1 LSAKVESYEVLLKD
15 LAIPPRPEI
24 VSILIAE
31 IRKEHPDIKR
41 VTAAILKDPAMSA
54 GILRAANSP
63 FFGLNRKVSGV
74 PQAISVLGLTHVSNI
89 VTGLAIRHAL
99 KGGGKSGP
107 SFDKFWQ
114 SAEQTSQLCHHLARR
129 LRGIPPDDAYT
140 YGLFRDCGVPV
151 LIQRFPHYGEI
162 LRRASDARWVGTTQV
177 EESETGTSHS
187 ILGYFLARAWL
198 LPDHVSRAILL
209 HHDIEAFGAK
219 DTSNETRN
227 LIAVGLLAAHVQQ
240 LWLGNTG
247 DAEWDKSGPT
257 VCGHFGLDDEDLADL
272 ADGARAAILGHG

>member
-1 LSAKVESYEVLLKD
+1 MQAESYEVLLKD

-24 VSILIAE
+24 VSILFAE
-31 IRKEHPDIKR
+31 LRKDHPDVKR
-41 VTAAILKDPAMSA
+41 ITAAVLKDPAMSA

-63 FFGLNRKVSGV
+63 FFGLNRKVSSV

-99 KGGGKSGP
+99 KGGGKAGP

-114 SAEQTSQLCHHLARR
+114 SAEQVSLLCHHLAQR

-151 LIQRFPHYGEI
+151 LIQRFPHYGEV
-162 LRRASDARWVGTTQV
+162 LRKANDAHWVGMPQV

-187 ILGYFLARAWL
+187 ILGYFLAKTWL
-198 LPDHVSRAILL
+198 LPDHVSQAILL
-209 HHDIEAFGAK
+209 HHDIESFNAK
-219 DTSNETRN
+219 DTSNEARN
-227 LIAVGLLAAHVQQ
+227 LIAVGLLAEQFQQ
-240 LWLGNTG
+240 TWLGNPNNA
-247 DAEWDKSGPT
+247 DWARCGPT
-257 VCGHFGLDDEDLADL
+257 VCRHFGLDDEDLADL
-272 ADGARAAILGHG
+272 AEGARALLHGNA